1 MHGKENGIALSMSS
15 GNSCAERR
23 ESHFGKAILE
33 NWSKNRTFSVSI
45 LLSLDKAL

>member
-23 ESHFGKAILE
+23 ESHFGKAILG
-33 NWSKNRTFSVSI
+33 NWSKNRTF
-45 LLSLDKAL
+45 LSAFFCL